1 MIIVYIAI
9 IGAIVGFIAG
19 YCDYGDIWDG
29 ILSSLMTSFIGLILG
44 LMVLLVGTSFYDSV
58 PEENRETIIVEDH
71 ELIALRDNF
80 NTEGCGFIFSS
91 YIDEDLYYVYLYEGS
106 RGITNNKVRAEN
118 TYIKYL
124 ENEDETPYIL
134 KYQEQ
139 HKNHFLNNLWL
150 WGETYYTIYLPQG
163 SVIEN
168 VYEVDLEG

>member
-1 MIIVYIAI
+1 MILVYIAI
-9 IGAIVGFIAG
+9 IGTIIGFIVG

-29 ILSSLMTSFIGLILG
+29 IIGSLVFSFIGLIVG

-58 PEENRETIIVEDH
+58 PAENRETIIVEDH

-80 NTEGCGFIFSS
+80 NTEGRGFVFSS
-91 YIDEDLYYVYLYEGS
+91 YINEDLYYVYLYEGS
-106 RGITNNKVRAEN
+106 RGITSGKVRTEN

-134 KYQEQ
+134 ECKEQ
-139 HKNHFLNNLWL
+139 HKSQFLNNLWL
-150 WGETYYTIYLPQG
+150 WGETYYTIHLPQG